1 MTTAITEP
9 VEGGTPAFD
18 APVDTSTGAFW
29 ASYGRWWLRTP
40 GSALYLLVVF
50 VLAMLSISILAPLFW
65 TSVGLLILVIG
76 LPLLVGTLLVARGF
90 GVADRFLLRLTGLS
104 EIPEPEWNR
113 DDPGRTGFW
122 MTLTRP
128 VRGAH
133 YWAYLVHGMI
143 VTPIVSTI
151 TFALTTVW
159 LSVGLGGLTYWFW
172 GMFLPRGTVG
182 DGSGGEWGHYVADAV
197 PWLFGGWAGWAV
209 EVVLY
214 LVAGILFTFTM
225 PWVLGGLARAH
236 HAIAQAMLGRWH
248 SDSLAAE
255 VRAEAAARGA
265 AVHAEDV
272 ALRRLER
279 DIHDGPQQRL
289 VRLQM
294 DLAAL
299 ERRAEAGDADAAA
312 QLAREA
318 RGHAKAAL
326 DELRALSSGVAP
338 PLLQDRGLAAALD
351 ALATTSPLVVQVD
364 VDPAIDRAVSQEIA
378 RTVYFVVA
386 ELMTNAVKHSGGS
399 GATLKAALRRTPS
412 GAPTDLDV
420 WVVDNGGGG
429 AAITPGHGLEGLS
442 ERVAGLRG
450 MLVVTSPP
458 GGPTSVGAHIP
469 LTPGAPCAVRILKTW
484 LTPLMSIRSA
494 SSSSKTPS
502 SCVKVW
508 CACSTKRGM

>member
-1 MTTAITEP
+1 MTTTTTDTAERARPADRTE
-9 VEGGTPAFD
+9 A
-18 APVDTSTGAFW
+18 TGFW
-29 ASYGRWWLRTP
+29 AAYGRWWLRTP
-40 GSALYLLVVF
+40 GSALYLIVVF
-50 VLAMLSISILAPLFW
+50 VLAMLSLGILASLFW

-76 LPLLVGTLLVARGF
+76 LPILVGTLFVARAF
-90 GVADRFLLRLTGLS
+90 GLADRFLLLATGLP
-104 EIPEPEWNR
+104 EIGEPEWNR
-113 DDPGRTGFW
+113 DKPDASGFW
-122 MTLTRP
+122 VTLTRP
-128 VRGAH
+128 VRNAH

-143 VTPIVSTI
+143 VTPIISTVS
-151 TFALTTVW
+151 FALAVAW

-172 GMFLPRGTVG
+172 GLFLPRNWEE

-197 PWLFGGWAGWAV
+197 PWLFGGWSSWSV

-214 LVAGILFTFTM
+214 LIAGILFTFTM

-236 HAIAQAMLGRWH
+236 HAIAKVMLGRWR
-248 SDSLAAE
+248 SDELAAE

-299 ERRAEAGDADAAA
+299 ERRAESGDGDAAA

-318 RGHAKAAL
+318 RDHAKAAL

-351 ALATTSPLVVQVD
+351 ALAATSPLWVQVD
-364 VDPAIDRAVSQEIA
+364 VDPAIDRAVSQEAA

-386 ELMTNAVKHSGGS
+386 ELMTNAVKHSGANA
-399 GATLKAALRRTPS
+399 ATLKAALRRSAGGTP
-412 GAPTDLDV
+412 THVDV
-420 WVVDNGGGG
+420 WVVDNGRGG
-429 AAITPGHGLEGLS
+429 ATITPGHGLEGLR

-450 MLVVTSPP
+450 SLVVSSPP

-469 LTPGAPCAVRILKTW
+469 LAVGAA
-484 LTPLMSIRSA
+484 
-494 SSSSKTPS
+494 
-502 SCVKVW
+502 
-508 CACSTKRGM
+508 